1 MKKNIKIIL
10 LVASL
15 LLLVS
20 VAIVYAGVTT
30 TDDTPIKD
38 KVSEASVLE
47 SSKLLKSLNSEP
59 TNLKSKVKFD
69 ELQNKTIYE
78 IENSKY
84 FIDMDTENQLVGI
97 HSKEIS
103 TKLEASKYKK
113 DSASEY
119 IMNKYKELNLPADY
133 ELNYIEK
140 FDDLIWQANFEKNYN
155 GIYNKYESVKV
166 YFIPDSDEIVALGAF
181 REAPASYDTSI
192 SLDSAKQ
199 TASSKDSS
207 EVVASALSM
216 EKVDD
221 GSIRPVW
228 VVTYSDNNIV
238 YVDAKSNQVVGGD
251 TIK

>member
-10 LVASL
+10 FIASL
-15 LLLVS
+15 LLLIS
-20 VAIVYAGVTT
+20 VAIVYANVTT
-30 TDDTPIKD
+30 VADTTISD
-38 KVSEASVLE
+38 KVSEASIL
-47 SSKLLKSLNSEP
+47 SSSELLKKLNSEP
-59 TNLKSKVKFD
+59 TDLKTKVKFD

-78 IENSKY
+78 VENSKY
-84 FIDMDTENQLVGI
+84 FIDMDTNNQLVGI

-103 TKLEASKYKK
+103 TKQESSDYDK
-113 DSASEY
+113 DSARNY
-119 IMNKYKELNLPADY
+119 IKKKYETLNLPNEY

-140 FDDLIWQANFEKNYN
+140 FDDLIWQANFEKKYN

-181 REAPASYDTSI
+181 REAPISIDTST
-192 SLDSAKQ
+192 SLDAAKQ
-199 TASSKDSS
+199 TASSKNSS
-207 EVVASALSM
+207 EVVASSLSM